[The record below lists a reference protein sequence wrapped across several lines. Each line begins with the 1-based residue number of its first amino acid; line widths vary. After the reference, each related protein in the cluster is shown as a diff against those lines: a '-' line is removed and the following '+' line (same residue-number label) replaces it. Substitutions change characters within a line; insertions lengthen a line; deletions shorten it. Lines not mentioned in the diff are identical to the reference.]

1 MPIRLSHFFLRTSL
15 EFPIAE
21 PADFG
26 VGFDGFGA
34 VRAFAGTCRIAESAF
49 LEGALMIFNDLL
61 DALRI
66 PLCVAVA
73 VDLVGPAGR
82 FDPDIRP
89 ENSRFD
95 ADRRDVPDVD
105 GFFV

>member
-1 MPIRLSHFFLRTSL
+1 MAKPSGVVVISETAGKTTPSSLRLPPPLIRGIS

-26 VGFDGFGA
+26 VGLDGFGA
-34 VRAFAGTCRIAESAF
+34 VRAFAGTCQIAESAF

-66 PLCVAVA
+66 PFGVPMA
-73 VDLVGPAGR
+73 VDLVGPA
-82 FDPDIRP
+82 
-89 ENSRFD
+89 
-95 ADRRDVPDVD
+95 
-105 GFFV
+105 